1 MTDPTDVDLPAI
13 DSAGAVEAPTVFA
26 PHPAAPGVTVIPAYL
41 PVPGMGVIAAN
52 SFLLDGPEPLLVDSG
67 PGGLTSG
74 AYEAAL
80 RSVVDPAALRWLW
93 LTHTDPDH
101 TGALAWLLDA
111 APDLRV
117 ITTYLGAAK
126 LSMSTP
132 VPLDRCRF
140 ANPGDRVEV
149 GDRNLLAVRP
159 PTFDAP
165 ETTGVLDLASGTL
178 ISADTFG
185 ALLAEPAARAED
197 VDPGALADGLVLW
210 STVDAPWLH
219 QVDRPAYDAALR
231 ELRRLAPRHV
241 LSSHLPPATGIVDAL
256 LDAAADVPDADPW
269 VGPDQ
274 AALEAMLAQLAA

>member
-1 MTDPTDVDLPAI
+1 MTDLTQPDLPTI
-13 DSAGAVEAPTVFA
+13 DSAGVPEAPTVYA
-26 PHPAAPGVTVIPAYL
+26 PHLAAPGVTVIPAYL
-41 PVPGMGVIAAN
+41 PVPGMGVIPAN
-52 SFLLDGPEPLLVDSG
+52 SFVLDGPEPLLVDTG
-67 PGGLTSG
+67 PGGLTAG

-80 RSVVDPAALRWLW
+80 RSVVDPAELRWLW

-111 APDLRV
+111 APDLEV
-117 ITTYLGAAK
+117 VTTYLGAAK

-140 ANPGDRVEV
+140 ANPGDRVEI
-149 GDRNLLAVRP
+149 GDRSLLAVRP
-159 PTFDAP
+159 PIFDAP
-165 ETTGVLDLASGTL
+165 ETTGVLDLVTSTL

-185 ALLAEPAARAED
+185 ALMAEPAVRAED
-197 VDPGALADGLVLW
+197 IDPGALADGLVLW
-210 STVDAPWLH
+210 SSVDAPWLH
-219 QVDRPAYDAALR
+219 QVDRAAYDASLR

-241 LSSHLPPATGIVDAL
+241 LSSHLPPATGIVGRL
-256 LDAAADVPDADPW
+256 LDAAAAVPDADPW